1 MITPSTVSLWDMLE
15 INAQSFMNS
24 VMEMRR
30 VQAIIEHSGT
40 DEGRRSLLDD
50 SSKGR
55 VTADLEDLLVSIQ
68 ELYARA
74 TYIAAKRFLDLL
86 ATDEAV
92 TWIDLKAAMADIE
105 SRLRDELGLVQLFV
119 LDPANSVYLQPGQA
133 LMGDLISDR
142 FPSVLFEMEEAAKC
156 LAMSRATA
164 SAFHS
169 MRALEVALKAL
180 GAFLEIGDPVK
191 GTDRNWGTVLTK
203 IKTKMDEKY
212 PNKGRLP
219 GTVGTVVEGVYMT
232 LDAVKNP
239 WRNATMHTENTYQ
252 PFEASH
258 ILQAVN
264 AVFIRLAGLCDEDGQ
279 LVP

>member
-1 MITPSTVSLWDMLE
+1 MLE
-15 INAQSFMNS
+15 INAQTFMNS

-30 VQAIIEHSGT
+30 VQAIIDHVGT
-40 DEGRRSLLDD
+40 EEQRKAKMDDESRQRVLRHLDD
-50 SSKGR
+50 
-55 VTADLEDLLVSIQ
+55 LLLSIQ

-74 TYIAAKRFLDLL
+74 AYIAAKRFQDLL
-86 ATDEAV
+86 IGDEV
-92 TWIDLKAAMADIE
+92 LTWHDLRGAMADIE

-119 LDPANSVYLQPGQA
+119 LDPANSVYLQPGHA
-133 LMGDLISDR
+133 LMGDLISDY

-180 GAFLEIGDPVK
+180 ADFLEIPDPVK
-191 GTDRNWGTVLTK
+191 GTDRNWGVVLGK
-203 IKTKMDEKY
+203 IKTRMDEKY
-212 PNKGRLP
+212 PLKYRLA
-219 GTVGTVVEGVYMT
+219 GTEGAIVEGVYMT

-239 WRNATMHTENTYQ
+239 WRNATMHAENTYQ

-258 ILQAVN
+258 IIQAVN
-264 AVFIRLAGLCDEDGQ
+264 AVFIRLAALCDEDGQ
-279 LVP
+279 RVT